1 MAYQGPKDERVGQQ
15 LGVGEAHWSL
25 VGAVQPLLEEVRV
38 PGAWGVGPQR
48 WQLLPVEVG
57 KGCFC
62 GL

>member
-1 MAYQGPKDERVGQQ
+1 MGQP

-25 VGAVQPLLEEVRV
+25 VGAVQLLLEEVRV

-48 WQLLPVEVG
+48 WQLLPAEEE

>member
-1 MAYQGPKDERVGQQ
+1 MGQQ

-25 VGAVQPLLEEVRV
+25 VGAVQPLLEEVKV

-48 WQLLPVEVG
+48 WQLLPAEVG